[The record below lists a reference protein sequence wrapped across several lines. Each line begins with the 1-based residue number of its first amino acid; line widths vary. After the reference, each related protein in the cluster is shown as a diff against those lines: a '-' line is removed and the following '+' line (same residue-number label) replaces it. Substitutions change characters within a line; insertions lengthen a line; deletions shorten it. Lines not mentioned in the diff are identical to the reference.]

1 MKMTRTTILVTDV
14 FHHHTEGTRPVR
26 EGMSLQEAL
35 KDIRANRDSF
45 GSIGGMTAE
54 LSDGSHLAV
63 ECQSC
68 EGGRCQLM
76 SSQRIERRTHDTYTS
91 TDKLVRVYPW

>member
-1 MKMTRTTILVTDV
+1 MKITRTTILVTEV
-14 FHHHTEGTRPVR
+14 SHHHMEGTQPVR

-45 GSIGGMTAE
+45 RDIGGMTAE
-54 LSDGSHLAV
+54 LSDGSHLSV
-63 ECQSC
+63 ECQKC

-76 SSQRIERRTHDTYTS
+76 SSQRSERRNHDTYTS